1 MRLEQLNRMAVAVQT
16 VLQPIVI
23 IALIA
28 ATIAVV
34 TVTGMALAGELPW
47 PRMVVGY
54 GDTFHEIGM
63 YVQII
68 VAAFLLMLCLYLP
81 STWRVQRLEMSHRR
95 FEIGME
101 DVTRAYATVHAADR
115 TDTFQLK
122 SEFDAVRE
130 RIQFLRDHPDLGEM
144 EPGVLEIAAQMSH
157 VSAELARTY
166 SDEKVDRARQ
176 FLKQRQEELAEFE
189 SRIGE
194 ATQITQEIVHWARQ
208 LDLEESVAKSKLQRL
223 KEELR
228 DVLPAVLPPSAH
240 TTEVQRRL
248 SEFNGLSDR
257 PAANRSPAE

>member
-1 MRLEQLNRMAVAVQT
+1 MRNFRAALHLATVVFQMVFMVVFAATGLILLGLSIAAAFGALPWLSLPLQFGENPPIEAGWMVQTAVTALVLGLAVYLPANHRILRLET
-16 VLQPIVI
+16 
-23 IALIA
+23 
-28 ATIAVV
+28 
-34 TVTGMALAGELPW
+34 
-47 PRMVVGY
+47 
-54 GDTFHEIGM
+54 
-63 YVQII
+63 
-68 VAAFLLMLCLYLP
+68 
-81 STWRVQRLEMSHRR
+81 SHRR
-95 FEIGME
+95 FEVNMT
-101 DVTRAYATVHAADR
+101 DVARAYEAIHSADR
-115 TDTFQLK
+115 SGVFTMK

-130 RIQFLRDHPDLGEM
+130 RMLFLRNHPDLGELETDLM
-144 EPGVLEIAAQMSH
+144 EVAAQMGSISH
-157 VSAELARTY
+157 ELAEIY

-176 FLKQRQEELAEFE
+176 FLKQRQEELAQFE